1 MSKCSLSAI
10 GVGMALAAGAL
21 FGQAPAF
28 EVASI
33 KPSEPVTPAM
43 VAAGK
48 IHAGMKIDAA
58 RVDIGMLSLMDLVCK
73 AYDVKSYQVSGPS
86 WLSAQRF
93 DIMAKLPE
101 GGTKEQVPQM
111 LQALLAERFK
121 LTIHRDKKERPVFAL
136 VVGKGG
142 LKMKESEPDP
152 AAPEGA
158 PASTGSSQVTL
169 TTSARGSV
177 VSDGQGGQTKMSMGA
192 DGKSMRMETS
202 KMSMAQLSEALSR
215 FVDRPVVDMTELK
228 GNFQVALEISMAEMM
243 GAARTAGMAVPNG
256 PAAGGADSSRPA
268 EAAAD
273 PSGGTILTSVQA
285 LGLKLEPRKAPLDL
299 IVIDRAEKMP
309 TEN

>member
-1 MSKCSLSAI
+1 
-10 GVGMALAAGAL
+10 
-21 FGQAPAF
+21 
-28 EVASI
+28 
-33 KPSEPVTPAM
+33 
-43 VAAGK
+43 
-48 IHAGMKIDAA
+48 
-58 RVDIGMLSLMDLVCK
+58 
-73 AYDVKSYQVSGPS
+73 
-86 WLSAQRF
+86 
-93 DIMAKLPE
+93 
-101 GGTKEQVPQM
+101 
-111 LQALLAERFK
+111 
-121 LTIHRDKKERPVFAL
+121 
-136 VVGKGG
+136 
-142 LKMKESEPDP
+142 MKESEPDP

-169 TTSARGSV
+169 TTSAKGSV

-228 GNFQVALEISMAEMM
+228 GNFQVALEISMQEMM
-243 GAARTAGMAVPNG
+243 SAARTAGMAVPNG

-299 IVIDRAEKMP
+299 IVIDRADKMP